1 MSLVFIILCWFSLGI
16 TALYWLR
23 FETITMWI
31 CRPHYWW
38 ETEAA
43 AISMTLC
50 VAVFTL
56 CASAC
61 YVKQMVNRRRV
72 CADKEMEFEEPV
84 GSKVESN

>member
-1 MSLVFIILCWFSLGI
+1 MSLVFVILCWFSLGI

-38 ETEAA
+38 ETEVA

-56 CASAC
+56 CATVC
-61 YVKQMVNRRRV
+61 FVKQLVNRKRV
-72 CADKEMEFEEPV
+72 CADTKMEFEEPI
-84 GSKVESN
+84 GSKIESN

>member
-1 MSLVFIILCWFSLGI
+1 MSLVFVILCWISLGI

-38 ETEAA
+38 ETEVA

-50 VAVFTL
+50 MAVFTV
-56 CASAC
+56 CATVC
-61 YVKQMVNRRRV
+61 FVKQTLDRRRV
-72 CADKEMEFEEPV
+72 CAAKEMEFAETA
-84 GSKVESN
+84 GSERDYV

>member
-1 MSLVFIILCWFSLGI
+1 MSLVFVILCWLSLGI
-16 TALYWLR
+16 TALYWLQ

-50 VAVFTL
+50 VSVFTL
-56 CASAC
+56 CATFC
-61 YVKQMVNRRRV
+61 FVKQLVNKRRG
-72 CADKEMEFEEPV
+72 CADTKIEFGETV
-84 GSKVESN
+84 GSKIESN